1 MAEIRRYDKTTDA
14 DSGFREAL
22 CKIWLSSFADSP
34 DYFNF
39 FYERKIRTKQAEI
52 FYAICDDKIVG
63 AVYLLPATIHHAS
76 TAMQKAYYGYA
87 FAILPEYRGKG
98 IYPDF
103 AKTFY
108 QFADQQKAGIII
120 CPDNEKLLRYYTRN
134 GAIQNYFTQKVL
146 FREAAFAEMI
156 SDSIVRNI
164 SAEES
169 ALYEQIRNH
178 TFAHD
183 DFLLWDSTAV
193 KYALEENQYNGGF
206 CKILEITGKQ
216 YLILGSKKGDGS
228 ILIGE
233 TTLPTS
239 FLIRN
244 GAKLSEKPLV
254 TYGIQPS
261 PRGLAGLLLD

>member
-14 DSGFREAL
+14 DTRFREAL
-22 CKIWLSSFADSP
+22 CKIWLSGFADSP

-39 FYERKIRTKQAEI
+39 FYERKIHTKQAEI
-52 FYAICDDKIVG
+52 FYAICDSKIVG
-63 AVYLLPATIHHAS
+63 AAYLLPAAIHHTGA
-76 TAMQKAYYGYA
+76 AVQKAYYGYA

-98 IYPDF
+98 IYPDL

-120 CPDNEKLLRYYTRN
+120 CPDNEKLLRYYTGN
-134 GAIQNYFTQKVL
+134 GAIQNYFTRKVR
-146 FREAAFAEMI
+146 FHEAAFAEMI
-156 SDSIVRNI
+156 SNGIVRDV
-164 SAEES
+164 SVEES

-178 TFAHD
+178 TFAQD

-206 CKILEITGKQ
+206 CKILEISGKH
-216 YLILGSKKGDGS
+216 YLILGSKKEDGS

-233 TTLPTS
+233 TTLPAS
-239 FLIRN
+239 FLIQS